1 MKELIDF
8 LTLSDPNI
16 RYVVIGSVLLTASS
30 ALVGCFTYLRKRA
43 LTGDLVAH
51 SVLPGICLAFILWQE
66 KNPLILITGAFATG
80 LLSVFLMEKLTRHN
94 RIREDTA
101 LALLLSVFFGTGI
114 LLLTHIQHSGNA
126 RQSGL
131 DSFLFGQATSLTAS
145 DLYTFG
151 SLAIVIILVLMLF
164 FKEFTFLAFDE
175 HFARS
180 VGLPV
185 RFLRGLLTS
194 LTVLAVVLG
203 IQAVGVVL
211 MAAMLIT
218 PAAAARFWTDKI
230 AHMLLLAAIFGA
242 VSGVT
247 GAYISYTK
255 PGMPTGPWIVMMI
268 SLTAFVSFVAA
279 PGKGLVYRYYQRY
292 QNRKKIR
299 EENILKT
306 FFHLG
311 EKDKTFSKAYSI
323 EEIRKKRPIDE
334 KTLRKGLRSLLR
346 EGYIHKIGIAEYT
359 LTEEGKNVGQR
370 ITRTHRLWEL
380 YLTNYLNIAPDHVH
394 EDAETIEHI
403 LTPELEKR
411 LEELLRKPEQD
422 PHASQIPYK
431 E

>member
-1 MKELIDF
+1 MKELLEF

-43 LTGDLVAH
+43 LTGDVIAH
-51 SVLPGICLAFILWQE
+51 SVLPGICIAFILWQE
-66 KNPLILITGAFATG
+66 KNPLVLITGAFTTG

-101 LALLLSVFFGTGI
+101 LALILSVFFGAGI
-114 LLLTHIQHSGNA
+114 LLLTHIQHSGNG

-151 SLAIVIILVLMLF
+151 SLAIITILVLLLF
-164 FKEFTFLAFDE
+164 FKEFTFMAFDE

-180 VGLPV
+180 IGLPV
-185 RFLRGLLTS
+185 RLLQGLLTS

-203 IQAVGVVL
+203 IQAVGVIL

-218 PAAAARFWTDKI
+218 PATAARTWTDKI
-230 AHMLLLAAIFGA
+230 ANMLILAAIFGA
-242 VSGVT
+242 VSGIT
-247 GAYISYTK
+247 GAYISYIK
-255 PGMPTGPWIVMMI
+255 PGMPTGPWIVVMI
-268 SLTAFVSFVAA
+268 SLIAFVSFVAA
-279 PGKGLVYRYYQRY
+279 PGRGLIYRYYQHYR
-292 QNRKKIR
+292 NRKKIR

-311 EKDKTFSKAYSI
+311 EKDNIFDRAYTI
-323 EEIRKKRPIDE
+323 EEIKEKRPIDE
-334 KTLRKGLRSLLR
+334 KTLRKGLRSLVR
-346 EGYIHKIGIAEYT
+346 EGYIHKDRSAFT
-359 LTEEGKNVGQR
+359 LTEEGKNIGQR

>member
-1 MKELIDF
+1 MKELLEF

-43 LTGDLVAH
+43 LTGDVIAH
-51 SVLPGICLAFILWQE
+51 SVLPGICIAFILWQE
-66 KNPLILITGAFATG
+66 KNPLVLITGAFTTG

-101 LALLLSVFFGTGI
+101 LALILSVFFGAGI
-114 LLLTHIQHSGNA
+114 LLLTHIQHSGNG

-151 SLAIVIILVLMLF
+151 SLAIVTILVLLLF
-164 FKEFTFLAFDE
+164 FKEFTFMAFDE

-180 VGLPV
+180 IGLPV
-185 RFLRGLLTS
+185 RLLQGLLTS

-203 IQAVGVVL
+203 IQAVGVIL

-218 PAAAARFWTDKI
+218 PATAARTWTDKI
-230 AHMLLLAAIFGA
+230 ANMLILAAIFGA
-242 VSGVT
+242 VSGIT
-247 GAYISYTK
+247 GAYISYIK
-255 PGMPTGPWIVMMI
+255 PGMPTGPWIVVMI
-268 SLTAFVSFVAA
+268 SLIAFVSFVAA
-279 PGKGLVYRYYQRY
+279 PGRGLIYRYYQHYR
-292 QNRKKIR
+292 NRKKIR

-311 EKDKTFSKAYSI
+311 EKDNIFDRAYII
-323 EEIRKKRPIDE
+323 EEIKEKRPIDE
-334 KTLRKGLRSLLR
+334 KTLRKGLRSLVR
-346 EGYIHKIGIAEYT
+346 EGYIHKDRSAFT
-359 LTEEGKNVGQR
+359 LTEEGKNIGQR

>member
-1 MKELIDF
+1 MKELLEF

-43 LTGDLVAH
+43 LTGDVIAH
-51 SVLPGICLAFILWQE
+51 SVLPGICIAFILWQE
-66 KNPLILITGAFATG
+66 KNPLVLITGAFTTG

-101 LALLLSVFFGTGI
+101 LALILSVFFGAGI
-114 LLLTHIQHSGNA
+114 LLLTHIQHSGNG

-151 SLAIVIILVLMLF
+151 SLAIVTILVLLLF
-164 FKEFTFLAFDE
+164 FKEFTFMAFDE

-180 VGLPV
+180 IGLPV
-185 RFLRGLLTS
+185 RLLQGLLTS

-203 IQAVGVVL
+203 IQAVGVIL

-218 PAAAARFWTDKI
+218 PATAARTWTDKI
-230 AHMLLLAAIFGA
+230 ANMLILAAIFGA
-242 VSGVT
+242 VSGIT
-247 GAYISYTK
+247 GAYISYIK
-255 PGMPTGPWIVMMI
+255 PGMPTGPWIVVMI
-268 SLTAFVSFVAA
+268 SLIAFVSFVAA
-279 PGKGLVYRYYQRY
+279 PGRGLIYRYYQHYR
-292 QNRKKIR
+292 NRKKIR

-311 EKDKTFSKAYSI
+311 EKDNIFDRAYTI
-323 EEIRKKRPIDE
+323 EEIKEKRPIDE
-334 KTLRKGLRSLLR
+334 KTLRKGLRSLVR
-346 EGYIHKIGIAEYT
+346 EGYIHKDRSAFT
-359 LTEEGKNVGQR
+359 LTEEGKNIGQR

>member
-1 MKELIDF
+1 MKELLEF

-43 LTGDLVAH
+43 LTGDVIAH
-51 SVLPGICLAFILWQE
+51 SVLPGICTAFILWQE
-66 KNPLILITGAFATG
+66 KNPLVLITGAFTTG
-80 LLSVFLMEKLTRHN
+80 LLSVFLMEKLTRHS

-101 LALLLSVFFGTGI
+101 LALILSVFFGAGI
-114 LLLTHIQHSGNA
+114 LLLTHIQHSGNG

-151 SLAIVIILVLMLF
+151 SLAIVTILVLLLF
-164 FKEFTFLAFDE
+164 FKEFTFMAFDE

-180 VGLPV
+180 IGLPV
-185 RFLRGLLTS
+185 RLLQGLLTS

-203 IQAVGVVL
+203 IQAVGVIL

-218 PAAAARFWTDKI
+218 PATAARAWTDKI
-230 AHMLLLAAIFGA
+230 ANMLVLAVIFGA
-242 VSGVT
+242 VSGIT
-247 GAYISYTK
+247 GAYISYIK

-268 SLTAFVSFVAA
+268 SLIAFVSFVAA
-279 PGKGLVYRYYQRY
+279 PGRGLIYRYYQHY

-311 EKDKTFSKAYSI
+311 EKDNIFDRAYTM
-323 EEIRKKRPIDE
+323 EEIKEKRPIDE
-334 KTLRKGLRSLLR
+334 KTLRKGLRSLVR
-346 EGYIHKIGIAEYT
+346 EGYIHKGRSAFT
-359 LTEEGKNVGQR
+359 LTEEGKNIGQR

>member
-1 MKELIDF
+1 MKELIEF

-43 LTGDLVAH
+43 LTGDVIAH
-51 SVLPGICLAFILWQE
+51 SVLPGICIAFILWQE
-66 KNPLILITGAFATG
+66 KNPLILLIGAFSTG
-80 LLSVFLMEKLTRHN
+80 LLSVFIMEKLARHN

-101 LALLLSVFFGTGI
+101 LALILSVFFGAGI
-114 LLLTHIQHSGNA
+114 LLLTHIQHSGNS

-131 DSFLFGQATSLTAS
+131 DSFLFGQATSMTAS
-145 DLYTFG
+145 DLYVFG
-151 SLAIVIILVLMLF
+151 GLSIGIILALLLF
-164 FKEFTFLAFDE
+164 FKEFAFLAFDE

-180 VGLPV
+180 IGLPV
-185 RFLRGLLTS
+185 RLLQGLLTS

-230 AHMLLLAAIFGA
+230 TSMLLLAATFGA
-242 VSGVT
+242 VSGIT
-247 GAYISYTK
+247 GAYISYIS
-255 PGMPTGPWIVMMI
+255 PGMPTGPWIVLII

-279 PGKGLVYRYYQRY
+279 PGKGLIYRYFQRY
-292 QNRKKIR
+292 QIRKKIR

-311 EKDKTFSKAYSI
+311 EKDNIFDRAYSI
-323 EEIRKKRPIDE
+323 DEIQEKRTIDE
-334 KTLRKGLRSLLR
+334 KTLRKGLRSLVR
-346 EGYIHKIGIAEYT
+346 EGYIHKAGSGFT

-403 LTPELEKR
+403 LPHELEKR
-411 LEELLRKPEQD
+411 LEDLLRKPEQD